1 MRPNGGE
8 KLKQQLKIALGRD
21 LLNKAVNDLTKIRE
35 FLTVIAKDRHRIT
48 DVQLTRAERLNLD
61 TLRLVAIEPIY
72 AELESYANNHF
83 LGYEETMRR
92 LATQK
97 VSFARFGDGE
107 FKVMLRPDGNHVFQ
121 DIVPEIQLELEQVL
135 THGSTSTTLVG
146 MPTVI
151 KDPFWSNVW
160 ANYYPQLKKLYPDEA
175 KYGCTHV
182 TRPVYFRRW
191 KQSAVEAW
199 RKVWDGM
206 DACVVTGSQSRFDLI
221 PELFDTL
228 NSAQFV
234 YGANRN
240 AYFDIDELE
249 NAALTAN
256 SDVVLIS
263 MGPTGTV
270 LANRLAAKGQLALDI
285 GHIAASYKNAFHD
298 AARPEAQ

>member
-1 MRPNGGE
+1 
-8 KLKQQLKIALGRD
+8 
-21 LLNKAVNDLTKIRE
+21 
-35 FLTVIAKDRHRIT
+35 
-48 DVQLTRAERLNLD
+48 
-61 TLRLVAIEPIY
+61 
-72 AELESYANNHF
+72 
-83 LGYEETMRR
+83 
-92 LATQK
+92 
-97 VSFARFGDGE
+97 
-107 FKVMLRPDGNHVFQ
+107 FQ

-191 KQSAVEAW
+191 KQSAVDAW

-249 NAALTAN
+249 NATLTAN

-270 LANRLAAKGQLALDI
+270 LANRL
-285 GHIAASYKNAFHD
+285 
-298 AARPEAQ
+298 